1 MNFLGHEIVLLDFN
15 YTISLINNL
24 CVFIQM
30 NGNKDQNIFF
40 DDIVRTH
47 AVRADSLNTY
57 LLHCGRKT
65 FSRKSVLVCCT
76 TF

>member
-40 DDIVRTH
+40 DDIVRTQYVQIVCTRICLQ
-47 AVRADSLNTY
+47 A
-57 LLHCGRKT
+57 LLA
-65 FSRKSVLVCCT
+65 
-76 TF
+76 

>member
-30 NGNKDQNIFF
+30 NSNKDQNIFF
-40 DDIVRTH
+40 DDIVRTQYVQIVCTRICLH
-47 AVRADSLNTY
+47 A
-57 LLHCGRKT
+57 LLA
-65 FSRKSVLVCCT
+65 
-76 TF
+76 